1 MLSESWWIN
10 VPYSLPSNEM
20 TQRHVLPSF
29 KKFPLDKVPGPH
41 RVTSLLMH
49 TILAAFSLISHF
61 SFSQQCLLVSSP
73 TKTSHTQLFVSWS
86 LSGGPNLNH
95 QERRWKL
102 SQSALTFPGSCVCV
116 YSMCYL
122 PSYRP
127 HSSLETTTYTQFWWI
142 LVPKLKWPSLSC
154 LHLRQSLSSLSLID
168 KSTLV
173 SCDPVSSTL
182 SSSPCYLHSHSI

>member
-1 MLSESWWIN
+1 MISESWWIN

-20 TQRHVLPSF
+20 LQKHLLSF

-61 SFSQQCLLVSSP
+61 SLSQQCLLVSIP
-73 TKTSHTQLFVSWS
+73 TKTSHTQMFISGS
-86 LSGGPNLNH
+86 LSGGPYLKQ

-122 PSYRP
+122 PSYHP
-127 HSSLETTTYTQFWWI
+127 YSSLETTTQTQFWWI
-142 LVPKLKWPSLSC
+142 LVPKLNWPSLSC
-154 LHLRQSLSSLSLID
+154 LHLRQSLSSLSVID
-168 KSTLV
+168 KNTLV
-173 SCDPVSSTL
+173 TCDPVSSTL
-182 SSSPCYLHSHSI
+182 SFSPCYLHSHSI